1 MDCCKFLV
9 DEPLNLSNFHSSI
22 FHFSPNPPAQRN
34 KTPIEDQSLLVFP
47 QCKPIH
53 HGGASGR
60 TLKGQEDTGERD
72 AKNSYNWV

>member
-34 KTPIEDQSLLVFP
+34 KTPIEDQSLVVFSLVQNFR
-47 QCKPIH
+47 
-53 HGGASGR
+53 HGGASARSQRDSILGR
-60 TLKGQEDTGERD
+60 G
-72 AKNSYNWV
+72 VVFIFV